1 MRVAAA
7 LLLACVA
14 AGPVLAAEKPRRD
27 EAVQALSNP
36 ERLVQIGNHG
46 RASGDYMLALSFYER
61 ALAID
66 ADFVPALRAA
76 TEVALALRLP
86 QAQTYAERWVS
97 KAPRDGLAH
106 LAVGA
111 ALVQQNRPAEAMKS
125 IDLAAA
131 AGGPQAAIA
140 VQRGLAFDLL
150 GQSRN
155 AQIAFA
161 DALQQAPGDR
171 AIVEYLALSL
181 AIGGDDAAATQL
193 LRPEAE
199 KGVGQPSFER
209 TVVLVHALAGRI
221 DQAQRIAAANLPPQ
235 SATTIGELL
244 RRVANLRDARQK
256 AAALHLGILP
266 DADQLSVATEAANRE
281 AVPAT
286 ASLPQMASN
295 DISRARPA
303 TTQSIAVQLAPGIVR
318 TDPKPAESTPPAPK
332 PAVLR
337 PPPRPEP
344 MPAGMLRL
352 SPAALK
358 AEHVWLQLASS
369 PDRAMLATDHAKLK
383 KKARGMLNGYNA
395 YVQDAGTTH
404 RLLVGPFRSMADAI
418 RARSLLKAGGID
430 ALASRI
436 PAGSAIG
443 PL

>member
-14 AGPVLAAEKPRRD
+14 AEPVLAAEKPRRD
-27 EAVQALSNP
+27 AAVEALSNP

-46 RASGDYMLALSFYER
+46 RASADYMLALSFYER

-66 ADFVPALRAA
+66 PDFVPALRAA
-76 TEVALALRLP
+76 TEVALAVRLP
-86 QAQTYAERWVS
+86 QAQAYAERWVS

-125 IDLAAA
+125 IGLAAA
-131 AGGPQAAIA
+131 AGGPPAAIA

-150 GQSRN
+150 GESRN

-171 AIVEYLALSL
+171 TIVEYLALSL

-199 KGVGQPSFER
+199 KAVGQPSFER

-221 DQAQRIAAANLPPQ
+221 DQARRIAAANLPPQ
-235 SATTIGELL
+235 SARSVGELL
-244 RRVANLRDARQK
+244 QRVASLPDARRK
-256 AAALHLGILP
+256 AAAIHLGILP
-266 DADQLSVATEAANRE
+266 DAGQASVPVASADRE
-281 AVPAT
+281 APPVPITVARTPSDDTAPVRPAT
-286 ASLPQMASN
+286 A
-295 DISRARPA
+295 RPVVVEPVPA
-303 TTQSIAVQLAPGIVR
+303 IVR
-318 TDPKPAESTPPAPK
+318 AGPKPAASPPPAPK

-337 PPPRPEP
+337 PPPKPEP

-369 PDRAMLATDHAKLK
+369 PDRAMLATDHARLK

-395 YVQDAGTTH
+395 YVQHAGTTH
-404 RLLVGPFRSMADAI
+404 RLLVGPFKSMADAM
-418 RARSLLKAGGID
+418 RASGRLKAAGINT
-430 ALASRI
+430 LASRI
-436 PAGSAIG
+436 PAGSTIG